1 MKKNNLES
9 AMNRLKEIS
18 DKIENDKLNIDE
30 SMNLFEEGM
39 KLTKDCR
46 KILENAELKVQKIIE
61 ENGEINLEKFNMD
74 PEK

>member
-18 DKIENDKLNIDE
+18 DKIENDNLNIDE
-30 SMNLFEEGM
+30 SINLFEEGM

-46 KILENAELKVQKIIE
+46 EILENAELKVQKIIK
-61 ENGEINLEKFNMD
+61 ENGEIKLEKFNMD

>member
-9 AMNRLKEIS
+9 AMNRLKEIL
-18 DKIENDKLNIDE
+18 DKIENDKLNIDN
-30 SMNLFEEGM
+30 SINLFEEGM
-39 KLTKDCR
+39 KITKDCR
-46 KILENAELKVQKIIE
+46 EILENAELKVQKIIE

>member
-18 DKIENDKLNIDE
+18 DKIENDNLNIDE
-30 SMNLFEEGM
+30 SINLFEEGM

-46 KILENAELKVQKIIE
+46 EILENAELKVQKIIE

>member
-9 AMNRLKEIS
+9 TINRLKEIS
-18 DKIENDKLNIDE
+18 DKIENDNLNIDE
-30 SMNLFEEGM
+30 SINLFEEGM

-46 KILENAELKVQKIIE
+46 EILENAELKVQKIIE

>member
-9 AMNRLKEIS
+9 TINRLKEIS
-18 DKIENDKLNIDE
+18 DKIENDNLNIDE
-30 SMNLFEEGM
+30 SINLFEEGM

-46 KILENAELKVQKIIE
+46 DILENAELKVQKIIE